1 LTASNRRH
9 DLLRLKVHAGA
20 GRNEVVGFTDGV
32 LQVKI
37 AAPPDKGRANRELI
51 DFLSEALGLRKSAIT
66 IVKGQTTR
74 NKLVACEGLSPVDI
88 IKRLTI

>member
-1 LTASNRRH
+1 LTQRDRRH
-9 DLLRLKVHAGA
+9 DLLRLKVQPNA

-51 DFLSEALGLRKSAIT
+51 DFLSEALGVRKSAIT
-66 IVKGQTTR
+66 IVKGQTAR
-74 NKLVACEGLSPVDI
+74 SKLIACEGLSPADI
-88 IKRLTI
+88 IKRLTA